1 MPFLHLST
9 FLMFFFFKFYIYT
22 FLRGVDTCSS
32 SIVIEIADHLDLVMR
47 SLVDYISILYQTT
60 NSWARTIVLK
70 VVNF

>member
-1 MPFLHLST
+1 M
-9 FLMFFFFKFYIYT
+9 
-22 FLRGVDTCSS
+22 DTCSS